1 MSRAWWVDVAA
12 CALFVVVPAA
22 LVLLGV
28 TVAAIKGAP

>member
-1 MSRAWWVDVAA
+1 MSRAWWLDVAA
-12 CALFVVVPAA
+12 CVVFVVIPAA